1 MTKKV
6 FFFPPTPPRSP
17 YYNLAIEESVAI
29 QMVSSGITAGI
40 RLWKN
45 PDSII
50 LGLSEN
56 PYRNIKE
63 NVVKTYENEVR
74 SFGFGKKP
82 KPNFCYIAR
91 RASGGGTVFHS
102 LSGNI
107 NYSLYFNLEERKELF
122 PVKESYDRILGII
135 SKSLSHQNIN
145 SFAKGKSDLVLEKD
159 GVFKKI
165 SGNAQF
171 RKRNCIVQ
179 HGTLILEESLIERVS
194 EVLHHP
200 PVEPDYRKER
210 GHKDFLTSIPG
221 FFSEEKW
228 AIDLVREV
236 FLYLEEPLPSDF
248 SKISFF
254 GRDFSTFRKQVLR
267 ESEFIRKKK
276 YQNPEYTL
284 HREIPT

>member
-1 MTKKV
+1 MNSKV
-6 FFFPPTPPRSP
+6 FFFPSTPSRSP
-17 YYNLAIEESVAI
+17 YYNLAIEEAI
-29 QMVSSGITAGI
+29 AVHLVKFNITAGI

-63 NVVKTYENEVR
+63 KVVNAYETEAKQ
-74 SFGFGKKP
+74 FGFGKKP

-107 NYSLYFNLEERKELF
+107 NYSLYFNLETRKELF

-135 SKSLSHQNIN
+135 TKSLSHQNIQ
-145 SFAKGKSDLVLEKD
+145 SYPKGKSDLVLEKD
-159 GVFKKI
+159 GEFKKI

-171 RKRNCIVQ
+171 RKRSCIVQ
-179 HGTLILEESLIERVS
+179 HGTLILEESLIGRVA
-194 EVLHHP
+194 EVLNHP
-200 PVEPDYRKER
+200 PEEPDYRKER
-210 GHKDFLTSIPG
+210 THKDFLTSLPT

-228 AIDLVREV
+228 AVDLVREV
-236 FLYLEEPLPSDF
+236 FHYLEEPLPSDF
-248 SKISFF
+248 SNISFF

>member
-1 MTKKV
+1 MSSKV

-17 YYNLAIEESVAI
+17 YYNLAIEESIAVL
-29 QMVSSGITAGI
+29 MVKSNITAGI

-63 NVVKTYENEVR
+63 HVVSAYETEAKRN
-74 SFGFGKKP
+74 GFGKKP

-122 PVKESYDRILGII
+122 PVKDSYDHILGII
-135 SKSLSHQNIN
+135 SKSLSPQNIQ
-145 SFAKGKSDLVLEKD
+145 SYPKGKSDLVLEKD

-171 RKRNCIVQ
+171 RKRSCIVQ
-179 HGTLILEESLIERVS
+179 HGTLILEESLIGKVA

-200 PVEPDYRKER
+200 PEEPDYRKER
-210 GHKDFLTSIPG
+210 THKDFLTSLPP

-236 FLYLEEPLPSDF
+236 FLYLNLPSPTDF

-267 ESEFIRKKK
+267 ESEIIRKKK
-276 YQNPEYTL
+276 YQNPDYTL

>member
-1 MTKKV
+1 M
-6 FFFPPTPPRSP
+6 
-17 YYNLAIEESVAI
+17 AIEEAI
-29 QMVSSGITAGI
+29 ALKLVSEGMTAGV

-56 PYRNIKE
+56 PFRNIKE
-63 NVVKTYENEVR
+63 EVVTKYESVVKSE
-74 SFGFGKKP
+74 GFHKKP

-107 NYSLYFNLEERKELF
+107 NYSLYFNLEERKDLF
-122 PVKESYDRILGII
+122 PVRDSYDILLGIV
-135 SKSLSHQNIN
+135 SKSLKRQNIV
-145 SFAKGKSDLVLEKD
+145 SFPKGKSDLVLEKN
-159 GVFKKI
+159 GILKKI

-179 HGTLILEESLIERVS
+179 HGTLILDDHLIERVA

-200 PVEPDYRKER
+200 PEEPDYRKER
-210 GHKDFLTSIPG
+210 SHKEFLTSLPD
-221 FFSEEKW
+221 FFSEKIW
-228 AIDLVREV
+228 AKDLVKEV
-236 FLYLEEPLPSDF
+236 FSYLGEKEPEDF

-254 GRDFSTFRKQVLR
+254 GPDFSTFRKQVLR
-267 ESEFIRKKK
+267 ESESIRKKK

>member
-1 MTKKV
+1 MNPKV
-6 FFFPPTPPRSP
+6 FFFPPIPPRSP
-17 YYNLAIEESVAI
+17 YYNLAVEEAI
-29 QMVSSGITAGI
+29 AVNLVNSQITAGI

-56 PYRNIKE
+56 PYRNIKKE
-63 NVVKTYENEVR
+63 VVSAYEKEVNEV
-74 SFGFGKKP
+74 GFGKKP

-102 LSGNI
+102 LTGNI
-107 NYSLYFNLEERKELF
+107 NYSLYFNLETRKELF
-122 PVKESYDRILGII
+122 PVKDSYDRILGII
-135 SKSLSHQNIN
+135 SKSLSHQNIQ
-145 SFAKGKSDLVLEKD
+145 SFPKGKSDLVLEKE

-171 RKRNCIVQ
+171 RKRGCIVQ
-179 HGTLILEESLIERVS
+179 HGTLILEEDLITRVG

-200 PVEPDYRKER
+200 PEEPDYRKER
-210 GHKDFLTSIPG
+210 SHKEFLTSLPT

-228 AIDLVREV
+228 AVDLVREV
-236 FLYLEEPLPSDF
+236 FQYLGEPIPGDF

-254 GRDFSTFRKQVLR
+254 SQDFSTFRKQVLR
-267 ESEFIRKKK
+267 ESESIRKKK